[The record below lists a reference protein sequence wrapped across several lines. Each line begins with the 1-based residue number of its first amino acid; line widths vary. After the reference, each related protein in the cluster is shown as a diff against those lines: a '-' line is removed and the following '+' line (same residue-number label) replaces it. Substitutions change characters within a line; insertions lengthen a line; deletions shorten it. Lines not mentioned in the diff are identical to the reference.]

1 MIRAGLI
8 GLGKMG
14 ISHCSIINAQHD
26 AKLVAVCD
34 SSKFVLSA
42 IGKYTDF
49 KCYTDYRKMIDK
61 SNLDCLIIATPTKLH
76 PDMAQYAME
85 QNIHV
90 FVEKPLSL
98 TTEDGRMMV
107 AAADAGKL
115 VNQVGFHNRFIGSF
129 QETKRLL
136 EQDVIGGIYHILGE
150 AYGPV
155 VLKQKGGTWRSDSSE
170 GGGCLYDYASH
181 VVNMVNYLAGP
192 PDDVAGTVLKKIY
205 SKGVDDAVYATLL
218 YNNGRSGQL
227 SINWSDESYRKMST
241 QITILGDRG
250 KIIADAQ
257 ECRIYLRDKDGWEG
271 MTNGWNMRYITDLTK
286 PVEFNLRGEEYSAQI
301 DYFIECIKNNKT
313 DNVNSFASALET
325 DIVLEKLKN
334 DAGTRS

>member
-26 AKLVAVCD
+26 ADLVAVCD

-136 EQDVIGGIYHILGE
+136 EQDVIGDIYHILGE

-192 PDDVAGTVLKKIY
+192 PNDVAGTVLKKIY

>member
-26 AKLVAVCD
+26 ADLVAVCD

-49 KCYTDYRKMIDK
+49 QCYTDYRKMIDK

-136 EQDVIGGIYHILGE
+136 EQDVIGDIYHILGE

-192 PDDVAGTVLKKIY
+192 PNDVAGTVLKKIY